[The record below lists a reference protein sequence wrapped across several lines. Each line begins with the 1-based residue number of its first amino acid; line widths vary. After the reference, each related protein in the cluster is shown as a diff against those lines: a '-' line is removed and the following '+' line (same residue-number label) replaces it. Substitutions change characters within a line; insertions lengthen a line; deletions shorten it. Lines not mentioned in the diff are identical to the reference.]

1 MVYKFSD
8 DFRTDKHYAMISILN
23 NLIINAIEALSGL
36 SGHSAS
42 PAPVKRRKMSA
53 AGRKAIAAAA
63 RARWAKIKAQK
74 AGKVTVVAAKPA
86 KKKRTISAAARA
98 AMAAGSKARWAKIK
112 AAKKKT
118 YSHYINQQENR
129 RTWPLNV
136 NPVPHS

>member
-1 MVYKFSD
+1 MLSAAVKELQAAKNKIASQI
-8 DFRTDKHYAMISILN
+8 KGLEAEAKK
-23 NLIINAIEALSGL
+23 IINAIEALSGL

-112 AAKKKT
+112 AAKK
-118 YSHYINQQENR
+118 
-129 RTWPLNV
+129 
-136 NPVPHS
+136 